1 MDEQALNELLEC
13 SVCLE
18 RLDHTSKVLPC
29 QHTFC
34 RRCLEE
40 IVSTKNELRC
50 PECRTIVT
58 IKVEDLPPN
67 ILLIRLLEGIK
78 TQGQLH
84 GQTTTIAT
92 PTSRTDSPGAPNTIS
107 QPRQQR
113 QNAPCAKALY
123 NYEAK
128 ESGDLSFKKNDVVI
142 LRKQIDDNWFH
153 GELNG
158 QHGFFPVNYVQVL
171 VALPQL
177 PQCQALYDFDLKDEK
192 EKDCLSFQKDETL
205 TVIRRVDENWIEGR
219 KGDKIGIFPVT
230 FVKLND
236 AAKSL
241 LNSKPSVSILQA
253 SNNTQSGGRN
263 SDSSERTTSASETH
277 RVTSPSVTSVN
288 PALLASHPTS
298 QPKRHSFTLAPQKS
312 PSPPTQHQRR
322 SLELGSSSSSSGAFS
337 IPSTSSG
344 SVAGTSTPPLTAAA
358 AAVVTTTSSSTSTPK
373 SAPQTAQAGTEP
385 SSGSSTTASGSAGGD
400 NSVMPSGLTPV
411 YVATYSYK
419 PQKDDELE
427 LRKGDGY
434 TVSEKCQDGWYKGQC
449 LKTGSTGVFPGNY
462 VQLYRH
468 QSAFKPVSPNVLN
481 IRARAPQTNSHSSA
495 SSDSNNINVTNLDL
509 SRTSTSSQ
517 SFQSSSSQSAP
528 PPLLPRAPKTYTAS
542 SPSSGSHSSRAS
554 KAAITVP
561 PSGYNSSSSSKSSCH
576 VSTSSQGPAHST
588 TTVHLPKRGS
598 HSSSPSGGWSS
609 SSLAAMHHSMSAS
622 TNITPPNVV
631 LGATGESHH
640 PHSSK
645 DKKEKK
651 EKHDKHDKH
660 DKDTKEHKERK
671 DKEKKS
677 LVKRLASK
685 SKKSKSPGDDGE
697 TSALLEGSVTH
708 VRSGSYPSAESGAG
722 VSGDS
727 SQHKK
732 TGSFDSASPPPS
744 KPSRPKP
751 LAREKFRC
759 IVPYPPQTDHE
770 LDLQCGDIV
779 FVHKKREDGWFKGTL
794 SRNSKT
800 GLFPGSFVEKCE

>member
-84 GQTTTIAT
+84 GQTTTTET
-92 PTSRTDSPGAPNTIS
+92 PSSRTDSPGVPNTIS

-337 IPSTSSG
+337 IPSTSAG
-344 SVAGTSTPPLTAAA
+344 SVGGTSTPPLTAAA
-358 AAVVTTTSSSTSTPK
+358 TAAAAAVVTTTTSSSTSTPK
-373 SAPQTAQAGTEP
+373 SAPQTVQAGTES
-385 SSGSSTTASGSAGGD
+385 SSGSSTTTTGSAGGD

-462 VQLYRH
+462 VQLY
-468 QSAFKPVSPNVLN
+468 
-481 IRARAPQTNSHSSA
+481 
-495 SSDSNNINVTNLDL
+495 
-509 SRTSTSSQ
+509 
-517 SFQSSSSQSAP
+517 
-528 PPLLPRAPKTYTAS
+528 
-542 SPSSGSHSSRAS
+542 SGSHSSRAS

-561 PSGYNSSSSSKSSCH
+561 PPGYSSSSSSKSSCH
-576 VSTSSQGPAHST
+576 VSASSQGPAHST

-640 PHSSK
+640 SHSGK

-660 DKDTKEHKERK
+660 DKQFTKQHEALHKDPKEHKERK

-708 VRSGSYPSAESGAG
+708 VRSGSYQSAESGAG
-722 VSGDS
+722 ASGDS

-794 SRNSKT
+794 SNSKA